1 MQIGGQCGLQYGGI
15 NVAVINFPALPFLCA
30 RARHMA
36 SSSTVDDGKAVTQKA
51 TASPVLRT
59 QFRVVTLLGRIDQD
73 SHQAIDD
80 IVLQGVLSI
89 LQANP
94 ESKAFFIRF
103 QPFSTIF
110 IK

>member
-30 RARHMA
+30 RAATWQARLRLTTERP
-36 SSSTVDDGKAVTQKA
+36 SRKA

-59 QFRVVTLLGRIDQD
+59 QFRVVALLGRIDQD

-110 IK
+110 I